1 MKKNLFFCFFDY
13 ISNNIILFCSVLGLN
28 MSFVDQYKKSDV
40 ILCYILITLSNKK
53 KKDLTNQILEVT

>member
-1 MKKNLFFCFFDY
+1 MKKNCFFVFLIIY
-13 ISNNIILFCSVLGLN
+13 LIILFCSVLGLN
-28 MSFVDQYKKSDV
+28 MSFVDQYIKSDV